1 MGWWTPFIDTG
12 KKVFDAVASFADQIG
27 PIVQIGA
34 TVGSW
39 VSEYYAQEEM
49 ADRFERQQ
57 RDQAAGLKVA
67 TDLRKAEM
75 AEEKRRYDAL
85 QAQTEAEGKRRAGE
99 EANLATIQGQIRDK
113 FINNRKGTMAEIEAN
128 IKEKTDFLYDRID
141 EQFEGR
147 KEQIAED
154 ANRAIQRVRHNQRE
168 IERIQTGKQNQ
179 LNQVEQEKIAAQR
192 DLNLQVSGQ
201 AQQVFSGMQQDAYN
215 ALNARGTLAD
225 RQNEASNFLLG
236 SRQGFIQQSAQA
248 ADKIM
253 AMDIGGIEAKSQAF
267 QSGEAIK
274 RQGYMNPFAAGKAAQ
289 KTLADEFKDLK
300 DQLKEANKDTGK
312 PPAIVGEGP
321 SAEKGVKLTP
331 EAKTLFNITAGT
343 GKIPNKVTK
352 EQLKKYG
359 AIPGGENN

>member
-1 MGWWTPFIDTG
+1 MWGWTDLVNMGRTAFN
-12 KKVFDAVASFADQIG
+12 AVASFADAIG
-27 PIVQIGA
+27 PIVQIGS
-34 TVGSW
+34 TIGSW

-57 RDQAAGLKVA
+57 RDQAAGLKEA

-75 AEEKRRYDAL
+75 AEERRRYDAL

-99 EANLATIQGQIRDK
+99 EAKLATVQGQIRDK
-113 FINNRKGTMAEIEAN
+113 FVNNREGTMAEIEAN

-154 ANRAIQRVRHNQRE
+154 ANRAIQRVRHNPRQ
-168 IERIQTGKQNQ
+168 IERIQTSKQNQ

-215 ALNARGTLAD
+215 ALNASGTLAD

-300 DQLKEANKDTGK
+300 DQLKEANK
-312 PPAIVGEGP
+312 
-321 SAEKGVKLTP
+321 EKEEKSP
-331 EAKTLFNITAGT
+331 QIGT
-343 GKIPNKVTK
+343 GKTDQSGTTTGTVTAEAFAVK
-352 EQLKKYG
+352 SNVPKNYQYVPMPIKKYKQ
-359 AIPGGENN
+359 PK